1 MRSRRLI
8 SFCLAIGTACLVPT
22 AIGAQGARPAAP
34 ADPLREPVDLTVMHA
49 QVILD
54 RLGFSPGVI
63 DGRTGE
69 SFKWALRG
77 FQQANN
83 LTQSGELDPAT
94 LRALYPHRQIRPV
107 MVATI
112 TPEEAR
118 GPFVPTPADD
128 AQKARL
134 QALPYQSLL
143 ERLAERYHTTP
154 ETLVRLNSRETMIGA
169 GRRISVPGV
178 MPAST
183 NYSDDDA
190 AWNATLAG
198 LGVGAEQ
205 PEAAL
210 VTVDKSDGVLR
221 VFDAADKLIAQFP
234 ATMGSRHD
242 PLPLGN
248 WTIRGVAKNP
258 DWRRDPELLRG
269 VADSEEVLRI
279 PPGPNNPVGV
289 VWIDLSK
296 EHYGIHGTSEPAQI
310 GRAESNGCIRL
321 TNWDVARLSLMVKPG
336 TRARFVA

>member
-1 MRSRRLI
+1 
-8 SFCLAIGTACLVPT
+8 
-22 AIGAQGARPAAP
+22 
-34 ADPLREPVDLTVMHA
+34 
-49 QVILD
+49 
-54 RLGFSPGVI
+54 VI
-63 DGRTGE
+63 DGRQGE
-69 SFKWALRG
+69 SFRWALRG
-77 FQQANN
+77 FQRANG
-83 LTQSGELDPAT
+83 LTQSGELDRAT
-94 LRALYPHRQIRPV
+94 LRALYPHRQVRPV

-128 AQKARL
+128 AQKARM

-143 ERLAERYHTTP
+143 EKLAERYHTTP
-154 ETLVRLNSRETMIGA
+154 ETLVRLNTRETMIGA
-169 GRRISVPGV
+169 GRRIMVPGV

-183 NYSDDDA
+183 DYAGDDQ

-198 LGVGAEQ
+198 LGVGAQQ

-221 VFDAADKLIAQFP
+221 VFDRQDRLVAQFP

-258 DWRRDPELLRG
+258 DWRRDPDLLRG
-269 VADSEEVLRI
+269 VAASEGVLRI